1 MAVSKNETIFI
12 SSKWV
17 GCHGIRLVMDSS
29 QGDRLENENRHV
41 SQVDSAKVSG
51 EVICNYPIF

>member
-1 MAVSKNETIFI
+1 M

-17 GCHGIRLVMDSS
+17 GCHGIRLDMDSS